1 MTDTKELG
9 RTGLPIYGGVI
20 YSEFLPELQGQKG
33 VRVYTEMSEN
43 DATVGAI
50 LFAIKMLIRQAKWS
64 VQAQSKEEVDERA
77 AEFVESC
84 LHDMQSTWTDTIS
97 EILSFLTYGW
107 SVHEIV
113 YKRRM
118 SRSKDPRLES
128 KFDDG
133 LIGWQ
138 KLPIRAQESLYQWI
152 YDDNDNLI
160 AFEQM
165 PAPRYQIIRIPVD
178 KLLMFR
184 TESRKDN
191 PEGRSIL
198 RNAYRAYYFKKRI
211 EEIEGIGVERDLAGF
226 PVLTAPEG
234 VNVWEPANAPL
245 LQLCNDFV
253 KNIRRDAM
261 EGLTMPAG
269 WELKLLSTGG
279 SRQFDT
285 TSIIQRYNVAIA
297 QTVLADFL
305 FLGHENVGSFALS
318 SDKTEL
324 FAMAIGAY
332 LDMIAEVFN
341 RTAIPRLIEIN
352 RKSFAKLQEYPKL
365 IHGDIE
371 TANLQEL
378 GEYLKTTVGLG
389 LITPDDELENY
400 LRQQGGLP
408 EKVEGEE

>member
-33 VRVYTEMSEN
+33 VQAYTEMSEN
-43 DATVGAI
+43 DSTVGAI
-50 LFAIKMLIRQAKWS
+50 MFAIKMLIRQAKWN
-64 VQAQSKEEVDERA
+64 VQPQGTEEVDERA

-84 LHDMQSTWTDTIS
+84 LNDMQSTWTDTIS

-118 SRSKDPRLES
+118 GRSKDPRLDS
-128 KFDDG
+128 KYDDG

-152 YDDNDNLI
+152 FDDNDNLI

-165 PAPRYQIIRIPVD
+165 PAPRYQIIRIPTD

-285 TSIIQRYNVAIA
+285 TAIIQRYNVAIA

-341 RTAIPRLIEIN
+341 RVAIPRLIEIN

-371 TANLQEL
+371 TREL
-378 GEYLKTTVGLG
+378 SSLSEFLKTTVGLG

-400 LRQQGGLP
+400 LREQAELP
-408 EKVEGEE
+408 TKVY